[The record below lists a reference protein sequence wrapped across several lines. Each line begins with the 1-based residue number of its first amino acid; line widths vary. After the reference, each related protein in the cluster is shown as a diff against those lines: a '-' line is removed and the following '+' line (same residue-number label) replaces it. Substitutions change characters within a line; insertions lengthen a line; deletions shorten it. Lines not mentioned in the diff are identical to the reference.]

1 MHYKLYLEA
10 ETAISN
16 LGEAEEQQYRHSV
29 ARIINIAQNDI
40 NNINNR
46 KIKMEWKMTTDI
58 KE

>member
-1 MHYKLYLEA
+1 LHYKLYLEA